1 MPKVTVT
8 IAPDGTTSIEVEGVK
23 GKGCLE
29 LTRDIE
35 RALGKVTEDKK
46 TSEYRERPR
55 DNRLKARRG

>member
-1 MPKVTVT
+1 MAKVTVT

-23 GKGCLE
+23 GKGCVE

-35 RALGKVTEDKK
+35 KALGSVSKDTK

-55 DNRLKARRG
+55 DARLKARGG